1 MDTDALIVFI
11 LPLLIILW
19 VMYYHQTIPTGEFQ
33 SITEKIPY
41 KVWEN
46 CTLYTTYQVCEEGKR
61 CGWEKKL
68 KHPVY
73 STVCNDGHTKTE
85 EHIVRI
91 Q

>member
-11 LPLLIILW
+11 VSLLIILW
-19 VMYYHQTIPTGEFQ
+19 VMYFNQTIPTGEFQ
-33 SITEKIPY
+33 SITEKIPAE
-41 KVWEN
+41 VWEN
-46 CTLYTTYQVCEEGKR
+46 CTLYKTYQVCEEGKR

-73 STVCNDGHTKTE
+73 TTVCNDGQTKTE